1 MLNQSMPSFFFPTTV
16 LMIDDNVDF
25 LKSIAISLIPDKA
38 TYSFYSDP
46 KLALDLINNRFS
58 TNHITKSLVNFLD
71 EEELEHKRLDINARD
86 LYRIAFNPERFK
98 QISTVVVDFHMPGMD
113 GIEFC
118 KSIKNPHIQKVLLTS
133 IVDEQ
138 KAIEVLNQGIIHSF
152 IRKQS
157 ANLIDQLNQAIH
169 QSQARF
175 FQRLST
181 IFEETLSLA
190 SDESALFDDIF
201 HRLFLSAKRDC
212 HAVEHYLTEF
222 QGSFLFLDA
231 IGQRFPFY
239 TKNREQLDFFIECKQ
254 AKSASQSTIRSLTT
268 GEKILCLPSE
278 MGLDLP
284 EGHSWDPFMLD
295 AIFVKGEKAEYYC
308 ALGAKMPPLPA
319 PFISFSDYSSPLG
332 LSIDL

>member
-1 MLNQSMPSFFFPTTV
+1 MLSQSMPSFFFPTTV
-16 LMIDDNVDF
+16 LMIDDNVEF
-25 LKSIAISLIPDKA
+25 LKSIAISLIPEKA

-58 TNHITKSLVNFLD
+58 TNHITRSLVSFLD

-86 LYRIAFNPERFK
+86 LYRIAFNPDRFK
-98 QISTVVVDFHMPGMD
+98 QISTVVVDFHMPGID

-133 IVDEQ
+133 IVDEH
-138 KAIEVLNQGIIHSF
+138 KAIEVLNQGIIHAF

-157 ANLIDQLNQAIH
+157 ANLIDQLNQTIH

-181 IFEETLSLA
+181 IFHETASLS
-190 SDESALFDDIF
+190 SDDNALFDEVF
-201 HRLFLSAKRDC
+201 HKLFKSAKRDC

-231 IGQRFPFY
+231 MGQRFNFF
-239 TKNREQLDFFIECKQ
+239 TRNREQLDFFIECKQ
-254 AKSASQSTIRSLTT
+254 AKTASPEVLKSLSS
-268 GEKILCLPSE
+268 GEKILCLPPE
-278 MGLDLP
+278 IGLNLP
-284 EGHSWDPFMLD
+284 EGHAWEPFMLD
-295 AIFVKGEKAEYYC
+295 AVFVKGEKAEYYC
-308 ALGAKMPPLPA
+308 ALGPKMPPLNA

-332 LSIDL
+332 LSIDS